1 MISMQHSGERS
12 KRSYESLGGI
22 ARRARVL
29 AFGCLI
35 AGHCV
40 VLHAQ
45 SDTGPAV
52 ITRGPLSFEPLIDV
66 ELSHDNNIYRSAA
79 DEVDSW
85 VMRLMP
91 TLNTE
96 IDADG
101 QVYTF
106 TYDGDY
112 GFYSNSS
119 DDNYDDH
126 DFYAGAD
133 LNLNYRNQLN
143 LAASYS
149 MGHEDRGTGI
159 TEGIDPNNP
168 IIDSPI
174 KLNTTNLDAEYT
186 LGSTESTNRLVL
198 AGLYR
203 DIKYQNY
210 PDLTRYLSLD
220 GAGADATYYYR
231 LRPATSLLAEVTF
244 YDINYDLT
252 RPGTASLDSKLITYR
267 VGTTWDITEQ
277 TSGTVKLGQVN
288 RNYDDNVREDWSAFD
303 WDVTIRWSPRS
314 YSHIDL
320 GTSRPV
326 REAYGGADF
335 IDTEIYAANWTHGWT
350 ERLETRLGV
359 GYQKEVFEGTFRKQD
374 TWVYDIALTH
384 QWRRWLSFELGASFY
399 DRDSNIDRLN
409 YDRTVFWLS
418 AQSLALIQAIS
429 YDDV

>member
-1 MISMQHSGERS
+1 MKGMQNDSERS
-12 KRSYESLGGI
+12 KKSYESLGGI
-22 ARRARVL
+22 TRRTLVL

-35 AGHCV
+35 AGNCA

-52 ITRGPLSFEPLIDV
+52 ITHGPLSFEPLLDV
-66 ELSHDNNIYRSAA
+66 ELSYDDNIFRSAA

-91 TLNTE
+91 ILNTE

-143 LAASYS
+143 LGASYI

-159 TEGIDPNNP
+159 TEGMDPNNP
-168 IIDSPI
+168 IVQSPVE
-174 KLNTTNLDAEYT
+174 LDTAELEGEYT

-198 AGLYR
+198 AGRYT
-203 DIKYQNY
+203 DIQYQNY
-210 PDLTRYLSLD
+210 PDLTRFLSRD
-220 GAGADATYYYR
+220 GTRAGATYYYR
-231 LRPATSLLAEVTF
+231 VRPATSLLAEVIF
-244 YDINYDLT
+244 YDVSYDLT
-252 RPGTASLDSKLITYR
+252 RPGTASLDSKSIRYR

-277 TSGTVKLGQVN
+277 TSGTVKLGQVD
-288 RNYDDNVREDWSAFD
+288 RKFDDKAREDFSAFD
-303 WDVTIRWSPRS
+303 WDVTIRWSPLS

-320 GTSRPV
+320 VTARPV
-326 REAYGGADF
+326 QEAYGGGADF
-335 IDTEIYAANWTHGWT
+335 IDTELYAAHWTHGWT
-350 ERLETRLGV
+350 ERLESRLGAT
-359 GYQKEVFEGTFRKQD
+359 YLKEVFEGSVRKQE
-374 TWVYDIALTH
+374 TYRYDMTLTH
-384 QWRRWLSFELGASFY
+384 QWRRWLSFELGASFS
-399 DRDSNIDRLN
+399 DRDSNIDRLIFE
-409 YDRTVFWLS
+409 RTVFWLS
-418 AQSLALIQAIS
+418 ASFSL
-429 YDDV
+429 

>member
-1 MISMQHSGERS
+1 MINMQDSGERS
-12 KRSYESLGGI
+12 KRSYESLAGI
-22 ARRARVL
+22 ARRACVL
-29 AFGCLI
+29 AVGCLI
-35 AGHCV
+35 AGHSML
-40 VLHAQ
+40 LHAQ

-52 ITRGPLSFEPLIDV
+52 ITSGPLSFEPLIDV

-91 TLNTE
+91 TLNTA

-106 TYDGDY
+106 AYDGDY
-112 GFYSNSS
+112 GFYSNGS

-126 DFYAGAD
+126 EFFAGAD

-143 LAASYS
+143 LTASYK

-174 KLNTTNLDAEYT
+174 ELDTTNIEAEYT
-186 LGSTESTNRLVL
+186 LGTTTSTNRLVL
-198 AGLYR
+198 VGLYR
-203 DIKYQNY
+203 DRNYKNY

-220 GAGADATYYYR
+220 SPGAEATYYYR
-231 LRPATSLLAEVTF
+231 LRPATSLLAEVTY

-267 VGTTWDITEQ
+267 VGTTWDITDQ
-277 TSGTVKLGQVN
+277 TSGTVKIGQVN
-288 RNYDDNVREDWSAFD
+288 RNYGDNAREDWSAFD
-303 WDVTIRWSPRS
+303 WVVTLRWSPRS
-314 YSHIDL
+314 YSQIDL
-320 GTSRPV
+320 ATSRPV
-326 REAYGGADF
+326 REAYGGAADF
-335 IDTEIYAANWTHGWT
+335 IDTEIYSAAWTHGWT
-350 ERLETRLGV
+350 ERLKTRLGV
-359 GYQKEVFEGTFRKQD
+359 GYEKEVFEGSLREQD
-374 TWVYDIALTH
+374 TFKYDLALTH

-399 DRDSNIDRLN
+399 DRDSNIDRLI

-418 AQSLALIQAIS
+418 GSFSL
-429 YDDV
+429 